1 MLRPFAHPVACC
13 CVLPR
18 AKGRNIVG
26 QQLPTLLYACHVNR
40 LKLWVTDPRRTTG
53 DNGDL
58 TRPMRKISDFYE
70 DKYGKSHSIVV
81 GWGAKRG
88 VVTKFSLRLQPGS
101 ANSNCFLFPLK
112 VRIIGNRLYFVS
124 LQLACVQTS
133 PSLIKNYEGGGTSV
147 HRLRFSKQR
156 DSRVFHPG
164 GGGGSPMN
172 RLYRCVPHK
181 RVCFFYPFWSI

>member
-58 TRPMRKISDFYE
+58 TRPMRKISDFYD
-70 DKYGKSHSIVV
+70 DKYAKIALDCSGVGSKTGCGHKIQFTTTVRSRELELFSISLEGSNYRESTV
-81 GWGAKRG
+81 
-88 VVTKFSLRLQPGS
+88 FSPAS
-101 ANSNCFLFPLK
+101 
-112 VRIIGNRLYFVS
+112 VS
-124 LQLACVQTS
+124 LCTDFPP
-133 PSLIKNYEGGGTSV
+133 PS
-147 HRLRFSKQR
+147 
-156 DSRVFHPG
+156 
-164 GGGGSPMN
+164 
-172 RLYRCVPHK
+172 
-181 RVCFFYPFWSI
+181 